1 MRIQTNPGS
10 KRGHRLSRSRALL
23 WSMTLSSLFV
33 IPAWSQD
40 APPQQQTQQEAT
52 SVVSGTVVSVS
63 PTTTVIKTEAGNFL
77 LVVFTKD
84 TAKPR
89 ALAVGSVIRVTTVPG
104 DTPGTRV
111 ARSVV
116 IETPATPDAAKKTT
130 EDAAAVPAEV
140 KKIESDIKRQFR
152 KFRAGFRTGVTLD
165 PELIMIGAHM
175 QMGPIF
181 SSDLFFR
188 PNIEFAWGEVST
200 MFSINPEV
208 IYRLPITAR
217 AGRWASYVGFGPGFN
232 FVNQSFESGEDR
244 FSDFHSAIGL
254 NLFGGL
260 HNRNGMFVELKA
272 SVYSEPAPTLRLIL
286 GYNF

>member
-1 MRIQTNPGS
+1 MRIHSNPGS
-10 KRGHRLSRSRALL
+10 KRGHRPSHSRALL
-23 WSMTLSSLFV
+23 WSLTLSSLLV
-33 IPAWSQD
+33 IPGWSQD
-40 APPQQQTQQEAT
+40 ASPQQQTQQEAT

-63 PTTTVIKTEAGNFL
+63 PTTTVIKTEGGNYL
-77 LVVFTKD
+77 LVVFTREA
-84 TAKPR
+84 TKPR
-89 ALAVGSVIRVTTVPG
+89 TLAVGSVIRVTTVPG
-104 DTPGTRV
+104 ETPGTRV

-116 IETPATPDAAKKTT
+116 IEKPPAPDAAKTST

-140 KKIESDIKRQFR
+140 RKIESDIKRQFR
-152 KFRAGFRTGVTLD
+152 RFRAGLRTGVTLD

-208 IYRLPITAR
+208 IYRLPVTAR
-217 AGRWASYVGFGPGFN
+217 AGRWNSYVGFGPGFN

-260 HNRNGMFVELKA
+260 HNRSGMFVELKA
-272 SVYSEPAPTLRLIL
+272 SVYSEPAPTLRLIV

>member
-1 MRIQTNPGS
+1 MRIDTNPGS

-23 WSMTLSSLFV
+23 WSMTLSSLFM

-63 PTTTVIKTEAGNFL
+63 PTTTVIRTEAGNYL
-77 LVVFTKD
+77 LVVFTKEA
-84 TAKPR
+84 AKPR
-89 ALAVGSVIRVTTVPG
+89 TLAVGSVIRVTTVPG
-104 DTPGTRV
+104 EVPGTRQ

-116 IETPATPDAAKKTT
+116 IETPAAPEAAKKAT
-130 EDAAAVPAEV
+130 EEGAAVPPEV
-140 KKIESDIKRQFR
+140 KKIEADIKRQVRRFQ
-152 KFRAGFRTGVTLD
+152 AGFRTGVTLD

-188 PNIEFAWGEVST
+188 PNIEFAWGEVTT
-200 MFSINPEV
+200 MFSINPEF

-260 HNRNGMFVELKA
+260 RSRTGMFVEMKA